1 MHCFTDKVGAP
12 GGGDDEEPCMQIG
25 ETCGAITGMQ
35 GGPGL
40 PGPSQD
46 LLYSNVL
53 L

>member
-1 MHCFTDKVGAP
+1 MHCFTDKVGVP
-12 GGGDDEEPCMQIG
+12 GSGDDEEPRMQIG
-25 ETCGAITGMQ
+25 KTCHARTGMQ